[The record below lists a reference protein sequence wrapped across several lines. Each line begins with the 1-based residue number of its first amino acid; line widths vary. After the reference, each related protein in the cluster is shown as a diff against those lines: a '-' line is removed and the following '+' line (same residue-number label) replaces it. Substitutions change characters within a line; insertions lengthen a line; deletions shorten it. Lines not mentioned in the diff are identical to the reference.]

1 MIVKLMPFAMED
13 KEKERDAQ
21 KEEIQGQ
28 WSIDDG
34 LRFLKEL
41 REMPYDT
48 SKVGQV
54 FVTIHGKKL
63 PYINDPEKEQERS
76 EENND

>member
-1 MIVKLMPFAMED
+1 MIVKLMPFTMED

-21 KEEIQGQ
+21 ENEKQGQ
-28 WSIDDG
+28 WSIEDG

-48 SKVGQV
+48 SKVGRV
-54 FVTIHGKKL
+54 FVTPHG
-63 PYINDPEKEQERS
+63 R
-76 EENND
+76 